1 MKYLV
6 TTTEV
11 YRVDTEKE
19 AQDLID
25 EAKKDGRF
33 TLSKYTSE
41 YKERKAKGEV
51 IDDYFRVSLVKTFND
66 IKEPE
71 SQVTVFYEV

>member
-71 SQVTVFYEV
+71 SQVTVSYEV